1 MNHYLTVLK
10 KYATFSGRATRS
22 EYWFFILFNIIIS
35 FVLGFIDGFI
45 GKAGAEE
52 SIGIIGSIYSLAVL
66 IPSLAVLAR
75 RLHDTNRSGWWMLIG
90 LIPLVGWIIL
100 LVFTVGDSGPDNKY
114 GPNPKGMRTA
124 TATAAPAAPA
134 APSAPSASA
143 AAPEMPSNPPSTPN
157 M

>member
-22 EYWFFILFNIIIS
+22 EYWFFALFSFIIS
-35 FVLGFIDGFI
+35 VVLGFLDGVI
-45 GKAGAEE
+45 GKVGADKT
-52 SIGIIGSIYSLAVL
+52 IGILGSIYSLAVL
-66 IPSLAVLAR
+66 IPSIAVMAR
-75 RLHDTNRSGWWMLIG
+75 RLHDTNRSGWWILIG
-90 LIPLVGWIIL
+90 LIPIIGWIVL
-100 LVFTVGDSGPDNKY
+100 FVFSVLDSGPDNKY

-124 TATAAPAAPA
+124 TATAAPAAPSAPAA
-134 APSAPSASA
+134 APM